1 MASRQSAL
9 VSTECEYSAGIDLST
24 DAAQTVFNG
33 PCVLYGIYVD
43 TVLSAHACP
52 ILDGSTTVFSLVAS
66 LAAGTNLH
74 WPNGI
79 RFNSTLAVNSNDSG
93 TGTIVFLYRPLNPTI

>member
-1 MASRQSAL
+1 MASRQSRL
-9 VSTECEYSAGIDLST
+9 VSTECEYASVDLSV
-24 DAAQTVFNG
+24 DAANTVCSG

-43 TVLSAHACP
+43 VVLSAHACP
-52 ILDGSTTVFSLVAS
+52 IVDGSTTVFSLIAS

-79 RFNSTLAVNSNDSG
+79 RFNTSLVVNSNDSG
-93 TGTIVFLYRPLNPTI
+93 TGTIVVIYRPINPTI